1 MQRILSVLVVV
12 LAVLLAVGTLV
23 ACGEGVNDERA
34 IEDTIEGYVETYN
47 SQDFVQCLTYFSDYG
62 NEADALAFLAYMRSI
77 SGELE
82 LVEVKDILIS
92 YTTASATVVFIIS
105 GEESTDQMQLRQ
117 VNSKWKIV
125 WGG

>member
-92 YTTASATVVFIIS
+92 YTTASATVVFIIA
-105 GEESTDQMQLRQ
+105 GEESTDQMQLRH

>member
-1 MQRILSVLVVV
+1 MQKILSVLVVV

-77 SGELE
+77 SSELE

-92 YTTASATVVFIIS
+92 YTTASATVVFIIA

>member
-92 YTTASATVVFIIS
+92 YTTASATVVFIIA

>member
-1 MQRILSVLVVV
+1 MQKILSVLVVV

-77 SGELE
+77 SSELE
-82 LVEVKDILIS
+82 LVEVKDILVS

>member
-92 YTTASATVVFIIS
+92 YTTASATVVFIIA

-117 VNSKWKIV
+117 VNSKWKIL